1 MIEHAGI
8 LIKGRVQ
15 GVFFRKYTVEQALT
29 YHISGYVKNTE
40 EGHVF
45 VEAEGKLTD
54 LEKFI
59 AWCHK
64 GSPLAA
70 VKEVVVTP
78 GEIKGYKDFS
88 IKR

>member
-1 MIEHAGI
+1 MKEHASI

-15 GVFFRKYTVEQALT
+15 GVFFRKYTVETALA

-40 EGHVF
+40 EGDVF
-45 VEAEGKLTD
+45 VEAEGKPAD

-59 AWCHK
+59 GWCRK
-64 GSPLAA
+64 GSPLAN
-70 VKEVVVTP
+70 VREVVILP
-78 GEIKGYKDFS
+78 GEIKGYTDFT